1 MHKVFNVFDR
11 DHDGS
16 ITIQDVEEVMNSL
29 QFLHKELEMPSLEQ
43 IRVAFDKFDEN
54 SKLQSPLFVALGLK
68 IHFLK
73 LY

>member
-29 QFLHKELEMPSLEQ
+29 QFLHNELEMPSLEQ

-54 SKLQSPLFVALGLK
+54 SKHYTKSNKKPATTYNLSA
-68 IHFLK
+68 
-73 LY
+73 